1 MRSVFKIYMMN
12 RIANEAACLGYRMNW
27 NRQRKGGAHLISVR
41 IAKEGACLY
50 DV

>member
-27 NRQRKGGAHLISVR
+27 NRQRKGGAHLISVPNR
-41 IAKEGACLY
+41 KRRG
-50 DV
+50 VFV